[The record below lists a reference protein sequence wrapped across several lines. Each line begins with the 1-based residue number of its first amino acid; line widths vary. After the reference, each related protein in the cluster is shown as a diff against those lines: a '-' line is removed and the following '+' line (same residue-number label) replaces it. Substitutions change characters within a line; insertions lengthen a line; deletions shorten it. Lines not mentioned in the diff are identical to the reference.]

1 MKRSKKLKNTYL
13 LKDMA
18 TVKSNDLACAAIH
31 PSCLLRSE
39 KLVMAVV
46 KVWQTD
52 CFNPL
57 FPILDAQKL
66 YNISSAVQVE
76 DSSQVVQLLNTRQT
90 GIKLRNCFSQKRLV
104 TGVTSF
110 HSPIEEHKLKLFTS
124 TGRTMKVKIDSI
136 F

>member
-1 MKRSKKLKNTYL
+1 
-13 LKDMA
+13 
-18 TVKSNDLACAAIH
+18 
-31 PSCLLRSE
+31 
-39 KLVMAVV
+39 MAVV

-52 CFNPL
+52 CLNPL

-90 GIKLRNCFSQKRLV
+90 GIKLRNCFLQKRLV
-104 TGVTSF
+104 NGVTSF
-110 HSPIEEHKLKLFTS
+110 RSPIERHNIKLFTS